1 MSLNI
6 VVLAAGQG
14 KRMNSRLPKVLQPL
28 AGKPL
33 LRHVLETARA
43 LNPKRLIVVYGHG
56 GEAVREAVDDADILW
71 VLQAEQLGTGHALRQ
86 ALPFLDATLSTLVLY
101 GDVPLVRP
109 GTLSAL
115 MAAASVDGLG
125 ILTARLDYPK
135 GYGRILRDSRGAVRA
150 IVEEKDA
157 SPEERR
163 VTEINTGILFLP
175 AAPLPRW
182 LDNLSNANA
191 QGEYYLTD
199 VVAQAVGEG
208 VPVRAVEAA
217 RQWETEGVNDRLQLA
232 RLERLWQREE
242 ATRLLRQGVRLTD
255 PERLDVRGT
264 LTCGRDV
271 FIDAGCVFTGEVTLE
286 DEVEI
291 GPYCVIGNARIRAG
305 ARLAAYTHVEGAEIG
320 VGAVVGPYA
329 RLRPGTTLAEAA
341 HVGNFVEIKNS
352 YLGAGSKA
360 NHLAYVGDADLG
372 ARVNVGAGVITCN
385 YDGAN
390 KWRTVV
396 EDDVFIGSDTQLV
409 APVRVGKGAT
419 LGAGTTLTKDA
430 PPESLTVSRAR
441 QTSFAGWKRP
451 GKREE

>member
-1 MSLNI
+1 MNI

-33 LRHVLETARA
+33 LRHVLETARK
-43 LNPKRLIVVYGHG
+43 LNPKRLVVVYGHG
-56 GEAVREAVDDADILW
+56 GEVVRETLDDTDLVWA
-71 VLQAEQLGTGHALRQ
+71 LQAEQLGTGHALRQ
-86 ALPFLDATLSTLVLY
+86 ALPFLEPVLSTLVLY

-109 GTLSAL
+109 ETLAAL
-115 MAAASVDGLG
+115 MVAASADGLG
-125 ILTARLDYPK
+125 ILTAQLANPK
-135 GYGRILRDSRGAVRA
+135 GYGRVLRDARGAVRA

-163 VTEINTGILFLP
+163 VTEINTGILLLP
-175 AAPLPRW
+175 TASLPRW
-182 LDNLSNANA
+182 LENLSSANA

-199 VVAQAVGEG
+199 VVVQAVEEG
-208 VPVRAVEAA
+208 IPVRAVEAA
-217 RQWETEGVNDRLQLA
+217 CQWETEGVNDRLQLA

-255 PERLDVRGT
+255 PERLDVRGA

-286 DEVEI
+286 DSVEI
-291 GPYCVIGNARIRAG
+291 GPYCVIGNARIRTG
-305 ARLAAYTHVEGAEIG
+305 AKLAAYTHVEGAEIG
-320 VGAVVGPYA
+320 AGAVVGPYA
-329 RLRPGTTLAEAA
+329 RLRPGTILSEAA

-352 YLGAGSKA
+352 HIGAGSKA

-390 KWRTVV
+390 KWRTVI

-409 APVRVGKGAT
+409 APVHVGKGAT

-430 PPESLTVSRAR
+430 PAEALTVSRAR

-451 GKREE
+451 EKHKG